1 MAEKLVLSVS
11 TIGRKLKR
19 NFGYGT
25 QCYKRSLEQK
35 MKDRHRKVSKRAKN
49 QPITIISFKNYILQY
64 FPKKTKTAYTATY
77 LANCRQNLNFICE
90 KYLCYASPDSVFVSE
105 RNPLFFKLESGKKE

>member
-1 MAEKLVLSVS
+1 MLSVS

-64 FPKKTKTAYTATY
+64 FPKKTKARHTQTY
-77 LANCRQNLNFICE
+77 HADYQQKVNFIFLKMLTLCISCLTRWNSRIFHLLLPPLHE
-90 KYLCYASPDSVFVSE
+90 KDGGY
-105 RNPLFFKLESGKKE
+105 GT